1 MSVLVI
7 VTIGI
12 ASSLALVSLGGGL
25 YEFLVVDP
33 SWPSRPDIIQP
44 NRGGISRKRFWIPAH
59 TAFELALLVGL
70 VMAWSM
76 PEVRFWLLLAL
87 ASHAAMRIWSFV
99 DFIPKALLFER
110 AKPET
115 VDHALAR
122 AWTRRSRMRLTLD
135 VVTCFAMVSGF
146 VAVVRD
152 I

>member
-1 MSVLVI
+1 ACTNFWSWTPRGLPVQTSFSPI
-7 VTIGI
+7 VAGYRGKDSGYRLTR
-12 ASSLALVSLGGGL
+12 
-25 YEFLVVDP
+25 P
-33 SWPSRPDIIQP
+33 SNWR
-44 NRGGISRKRFWIPAH
+44 
-59 TAFELALLVGL
+59 VGL

-76 PEVRFWLLLAL
+76 PEVRFLLLLAL

-99 DFIPKALLFER
+99 DFIPQALLFER

-122 AWTRRSRMRLTLD
+122 AWTRRSRLRLALD

-146 VAVVRD
+146 VAVVRN